1 MPDEVITELQAK
13 LNRQY
18 DHYHSKFGL
27 INSRGASLD
36 MRDDSGYFLLC
47 SLENLDSEGN
57 FIGKSDMFS
66 KRTIRA
72 ARPAERVET
81 ASEALALSVGERAGI
96 DFGYMQQLTGKDKDT
111 LVNDLQGVIFADPL
125 EKDAS
130 GEPRYYTADEYL
142 SGDVRHKLQV
152 AKLAA
157 QNNPAFAVNVQA
169 LETVQPKDLEASE
182 IAVRLGA
189 TWLAPE
195 LIKQFADELVDA
207 PYYVRDRVKVLY
219 IPLTGV
225 WNVTNK
231 SYTGGNIKATV
242 TYGTQR
248 ANFYH
253 ILEESL
259 NLRDVRIFD
268 TKEDMQG
275 NKIRVLNAAA
285 TQEAQMKQQQIEDAF
300 KDWIWKDPTR
310 RQMLVKEY
318 NERFKSLRPREYDGS
333 HILFHG
339 MSPEITLRPHQ
350 KNAIAHILYGGN
362 TLLAHVVGAG
372 KTYEM
377 VAAAME
383 KKRLGLC
390 TKTLICVPNHLTEQL
405 AGEALQLYPNANIL
419 VARRT
424 DFEKANRKRFC
435 AKIATGNYDI
445 IVIGHSQFERIPLSQ
460 ERQVEYLQSQ
470 IHDVINQVAQLKEER
485 AENFTVKQMER
496 MRKQLEKKLDKLND
510 QSRKDNVVTFEQLG
524 VDSLMVDEAH
534 AFKNLAVLSKMRN
547 VAGISQTESQR
558 ASDLYMKCR
567 YLDEITP

>member
-1 MPDEVITELQAK
+1 
-13 LNRQY
+13 
-18 DHYHSKFGL
+18 
-27 INSRGASLD
+27 
-36 MRDDSGYFLLC
+36 
-47 SLENLDSEGN
+47 
-57 FIGKSDMFS
+57 
-66 KRTIRA
+66 
-72 ARPAERVET
+72 
-81 ASEALALSVGERAGI
+81 
-96 DFGYMQQLTGKDKDT
+96 
-111 LVNDLQGVIFADPL
+111 
-125 EKDAS
+125 
-130 GEPRYYTADEYL
+130 
-142 SGDVRHKLQV
+142 
-152 AKLAA
+152 
-157 QNNPAFAVNVQA
+157 
-169 LETVQPKDLEASE
+169 
-182 IAVRLGA
+182 
-189 TWLAPE
+189 
-195 LIKQFADELVDA
+195 
-207 PYYVRDRVKVLY
+207 
-219 IPLTGV
+219 
-225 WNVTNK
+225 
-231 SYTGGNIKATV
+231 
-242 TYGTQR
+242 
-248 ANFYH
+248 
-253 ILEESL
+253 
-259 NLRDVRIFD
+259 
-268 TKEDMQG
+268 
-275 NKIRVLNAAA
+275 
-285 TQEAQMKQQQIEDAF
+285 MKQQQIEDAF

-318 NERFKSLRPREYDGS
+318 NERFNSLRPREYDGS

-390 TKTLICVPNHLTEQL
+390 SKTLICVPNHLTEQL

-419 VARRT
+419 VARKT

-510 QSRKDNVVTFEQLG
+510 QSRKDDVVTFEQLG

-534 AFKNLAVLSKMRN
+534 AFKNLAVLSIMRN

-567 YLDEITP
+567 YLDEITGSRGVVFATGTPISNSMAELYTMQRYLQRETLEQHGLSSFDALSLIHI